1 MPIKEAYAS
10 GLQPSMSR
18 SEIVS
23 NCGYAFGKNVDPEES
38 SEAARYGS
46 AFHEL
51 LASLILGKKIPVGS
65 YSKVSTRWGVQQY
78 TTELIPHVR
87 AGHETLAQ
95 WLKRNEYRLDFSK
108 GDVTVETAVAL
119 KPLVY
124 GREIESHDEDHR
136 YHGVVE
142 GELPGTLDY
151 KNETRIGK
159 KKHLVVLDHKTGE
172 EDFSRP
178 LEKHQLLSI
187 GAAVMRWLGYD
198 EMVLG
203 VLWARRRGMPKVYS
217 EKVKLSEIRDYETNL
232 QKGISRIGDGSMRP
246 GPWCE
251 YCPARSICPA
261 QDAELL
267 SKAGDV
273 LTGLT
278 AAGGALSKDGVS
290 ANDVSIVKVKPILG
304 LSRERQLGHLY
315 DVIRLGQRM
324 IERCR
329 DEIKKE
335 ILENPS
341 LLPPTSEGEYLIIRE
356 FEKESLGKSS
366 IVAAYGKMAGE
377 RMIEKLR
384 QAGAIKKTK
393 VQQLWPEKERGR

>member
-1 MPIKEAYAS
+1 MKVVPIKEAYAS
-10 GLQPSMSR
+10 GLQPSASR
-18 SEIVS
+18 AEILS
-23 NCGYAFGKNVDPEES
+23 NCAFAFGKDVDETA
-38 SEAARYGS
+38 SEPARYGS
-46 AFHEL
+46 AWHEIQ
-51 LASLILGKKIPVGS
+51 ASLILGKK
-65 YSKVSTRWGVQQY
+65 VSSTAYAKAAARWGVSAALA
-78 TTELIPHVR
+78 ELVPHVK
-87 AGHETLAQ
+87 AGFDTLSQ
-95 WLKRNEYRLDFSK
+95 WLRSNEYRLDFTKSSK
-108 GDVTVETAVAL
+108 TIVEKAVAL
-119 KPLVY
+119 RPLVA
-124 GREIESHDEDHR
+124 GREIEPHDEDHR
-136 YHGVVE
+136 YHGLVE

-151 KNETRIGK
+151 LSEGLNRP
-159 KKHLVVLDHKTGE
+159 LVMLDHKTGM

-178 LEKHQLLSI
+178 DEKHQLLAL
-187 GAAVMRWLGYD
+187 GAAVMRWRGAK
-198 EMVLG
+198 EMILG
-203 VLWARRRGMPKVYS
+203 VLHAPRRGMPKVYS
-217 EKVKLSEIRDYETNL
+217 EKVKLSELKDFETKL
-232 QKGISRIGDGSMRP
+232 GQGLSRIGDGSMRP
-246 GPWCE
+246 GPWCKW
-251 YCPARSICPA
+251 CPARSICPA

-267 SKAGDV
+267 SKADDV

-278 AAGGALSKDGVS
+278 AAGGALSTQGVS

-335 ILENPS
+335 IIANPT
-341 LLPPTSEGEYLIIRE
+341 LLPPTAEGEYLIIRE

-366 IVAAYGKMAGE
+366 IVAALGKVAGE